1 MPGKILEMKPLF
13 ADAANQQET
22 PKQISKSDALKGYRE
37 TKPGSQKKEEVTSV
51 LEEQIKKVEE
61 ILDSKEDFAIVPKS
75 DDDAK
80 DPLKELTGG
89 VNVIVSSKAKN
100 RFEALMAT
108 LSDDLSNSSPKTKAL
123 IYKPELAPV
132 VANLFQLISVRSEDS
147 EEMLKPLQSSAR
159 TLLEEAVR
167 YGSGS
172 NNIEFS
178 DLNSV
183 LSILGGNSTE
193 SVQGTINLINSQGLD
208 KLIKSDSGFISKLSR
223 SSGKLGKSLAQFV
236 QNKVL
241 ALTTRHIS
249 LLGGDSDIDPETI
262 KALETL
268 KEDIFNKVETKLQ
281 EDLEKKSKSIEK
293 ALGSEGRE
301 FIDEFLA
308 KIKAAYLTKSDEP
321 EAVETNSREI
331 GKLILQKHSRIR
343 VEEAKVTE
351 AKNKTNELT
360 TAISRSGGDNPRTV
374 RISKDLIGDNSALK
388 EAWYK
393 DLVAN
398 AKLALTKLDDA
409 VEISQKDVV
418 EKLKV
423 ASDKTNKGSVSVS
436 INDLLKGLAIE
447 DLNEEQIKIVSGAI
461 NSKGVIDKKATWGTT
476 GSGKSKTTIVVKTAD
491 GKTEV
496 KPHEVLQAILD
507 KITETKTAEADTN
520 RKRATEIVGI
530 DDSSDTTEV
539 KLAKVLEKQPAWD
552 LVVDKDRK
560 DIANNLKKQLDE
572 TSKEAKQKAKDY
584 KKFMEEVNRLV
595 LVPMMSKA
603 STISKTILHGLKESM
618 TDEDG
623 NIKDE
628 FSEMFTDYAKAA
640 KDEIEALAN
649 QAGDEVESAKLTA
662 LSKVKKALTEAI
674 GKFVPGADKKEKD
687 VASALGLGKATTK
700 ENYDALIALV
710 NNAAISEK
718 TKITF
723 SENEKSLLDP
733 SKDGTNDFDKA
744 NNQFKRLILISK
756 KLLALQQA
764 QKNKTFDKI
773 ADSGLKSQL
782 TDLLSSDFGK
792 KVSKDLESFLSN
804 KQSGISGDV
813 NNIEN
818 LEKKVE
824 KYNDLRNAAND
835 DIWDLATGDHEHKS
849 LVSKILENL
858 QKGVKEGVRAV
869 LRATGLYHE
878 DNVKILQERVDKMK
892 EEQDSD
898 DSSGMP
904 KILKATLTGLMKA
917 PETAT
922 TTAA

>member
-13 ADAANQQET
+13 ANEANQQEA

-37 TKPGSQKKEEVTSV
+37 TKPGSQKKEEVTSI

-80 DPLKELTGG
+80 DALKELTGG
-89 VNVIVSSKAKN
+89 VNVIISSKAKN
-100 RFEALMAT
+100 RLEALMAT

-123 IYKPELAPV
+123 IYKPEVAPI

-147 EEMLKPLQSSAR
+147 EEMLKPLQSNAR

-249 LLGGDSDIDPETI
+249 LLGDSDIEPDTL

-308 KIKAAYLTKSDEP
+308 KIKAAYLTKADEP

-374 RISKDLIGDNSALK
+374 RISKDLIGDNSTLK
-388 EAWYK
+388 AAWYK

-398 AKLALTKLDDA
+398 AKLALIKLDDA
-409 VEISQKDVV
+409 VEIGQED
-418 EKLKV
+418 V
-423 ASDKTNKGSVSVS
+423 ASKLNALIEKTKKGTVSVS
-436 INDLLKGLAIE
+436 INELLDGISVIDLTKDQLTVLT
-447 DLNEEQIKIVSGAI
+447 NAI
-461 NSKGVIDKKATWGTT
+461 NSDGTVNAKAKWEKDQGVTKSDGTT
-476 GSGKSKTTIVVKTAD
+476 
-491 GKTEV
+491 
-496 KPHEVLQAILD
+496 
-507 KITETKTAEADTN
+507 KITPKEILESIISKITKTKTAEADTN

-530 DDSSDTTEV
+530 DESGDTPEV
-539 KLAKVLEKQPAWD
+539 KLSKVLEKQPAWD

-560 DIANNLKKQLDE
+560 DIAINLKKQLDE

-584 KKFMEEVNRLV
+584 KKFMEEVNKLV

-603 STISKTILHGLKESM
+603 STISKTILHGLRESM

-662 LSKVKKALTEAI
+662 LSKVKKALSEAI

-687 VASALGLGKATTK
+687 VASALGFGKATTK
-700 ENYDALIALV
+700 ENYDALVALV
-710 NNAAISEK
+710 NNAAARDK
-718 TKITF
+718 TKIKF
-723 SENEKSLLDP
+723 DENEISLLDP
-733 SKDGTNDFDKA
+733 SKDGTNDFDRA

-756 KLLALQQA
+756 KLLALQQS

-773 ADSGLKSQL
+773 TDETVKSQL
-782 TDLLSSDFGK
+782 TTLLNSDFGK

-892 EEQDSD
+892 DEQDSD

-904 KILKATLTGLMKA
+904 KILKATLTGLMKTDAA
-917 PETAT
+917 PT
-922 TTAA
+922 TVA